1 MAAVDRRAVPA
12 GRDLGAP
19 RVTEET
25 SIWALSEAY
34 ERYIGRWSE
43 PIAAAFIEWLNLPR
57 GLRWLDVGCGTGALA
72 RAVAAGAAPA
82 LVHGIDR
89 SAGFVERAGQLANG
103 DASQRFST
111 GDALALPVV
120 DGTFDVAVSGLVL
133 NFLDPAEQAVSE
145 LRRVLRPGGT
155 VALYVWDYASG
166 MQLIRFFWDAAIEL
180 DPSAS
185 SHDEARRFPRC
196 QPAEL
201 EKLVGAAG
209 LQDVESRSIVAP
221 TVFRDFDDLWT
232 PFLGGQGPAPAYAMA
247 LAAAD
252 REALRE
258 QLRGSLPTRP
268 DGSIAL
274 SARAFA
280 VRSTVAP

>member
-1 MAAVDRRAVPA
+1 
-12 GRDLGAP
+12 
-19 RVTEET
+19 VTDET
-25 SIWALSEAY
+25 SIWAISDAY

-43 PIAAAFIEWLNLPR
+43 PIASAFVAWLELPP

-72 RAVAAGAAPA
+72 RAIAAGADPA

-89 SAGFVERAGQLANG
+89 SEGFVERARQLAG
-103 DASQRFST
+103 GEACQRFSE
-111 GDALALPVV
+111 GDALALPVA

-133 NFLDPAEQAVSE
+133 NFLDPPEQAVFE

-155 VALYVWDYASG
+155 AALYVWDYASG
-166 MQLIRFFWDAAIEL
+166 MQLIRCFWDAAIAL

-185 SHDEARRFPRC
+185 SHDEGRRFPIC
-196 QPAEL
+196 EPAEL
-201 EKLVGAAG
+201 EKLVRGAG
-209 LQDVESRSIVAP
+209 LREIETRSIVAP

-232 PFLGGQGPAPAYAMA
+232 PFLGGQGPAPAYAMS
-247 LAAAD
+247 LAEAD
-252 REALRE
+252 RDALRAE
-258 QLRGSLPTRP
+258 LRGSLPTRP

-280 VRSTVAP
+280 VRSTAAP